1 MINFTTA
8 SQQKPL
14 EPSWVKSHKKPQL
27 CYPITTRISQFLQQL
42 FRFLTQGD
50 QPQVWQVLH
59 QGKSYWNAYDPA
71 TGQRVNRL
79 SEAEMRAWI
88 DERYNR

>member
-14 EPSWVKSHKKPQL
+14 KQLWVTSHNNHQS
-27 CYPITTRISQFLQQL
+27 CYPRKTRFSQFLQQL
-42 FRFLTQGD
+42 FQVLTQGD

-59 QGKSYWNAYDPA
+59 QGKSYWSAYDPA